1 MKKFISTL
9 CLIALTTFIKAQSF
23 ETVLNKTYVLLT
35 IAQERDR
42 QAAERL
48 DETKT
53 RRIRIEED
61 LVDLKERGISNAIQ
75 KKEVEKLD
83 KQARSLKSQEKEIAK
98 LRQEAANFLSDVT
111 DIIKAS
117 DKNRAKFIAE
127 YEKRNGKIPD
137 VKLSDNQEVVSAPIE
152 SQSKSTD
159 KIAQLE
165 QAASMP
171 REAFSIDNKG
181 PETKTESKKS
191 KTKKDKKEPKDKKK
205 TNTPVIEENSN
216 TEDDMA
222 NAAKFRVYEAKD
234 DVNVNP
240 PTPECKIVFDGTDNF
255 TGKKKKE
262 TASIILFKHTEDFMR
277 PIMKERDYITCEV
290 SMSRVQGGFYFMNMV
305 FTILTK
311 EGQKSFGFLDR
322 NTPIIFKFINGANVT
337 LVNGKTDIGTFD
349 TEKGISV
356 YKAQIQ
362 MDSGNAKALGSAEL
376 DTIRVA
382 WSAGYE
388 DYEIYDMDAL
398 IHLFKCLDR
407 DAK

>member
-1 MKKFISTL
+1 MQRFILTL
-9 CLIALTTFIKAQSF
+9 CLISFTLLLKGQSF
-23 ETVLNKTYVLLT
+23 ETIMNKTYVLLT

-53 RRIRIEED
+53 RRIRVEED
-61 LVDLKERGISNAIQ
+61 LVDLKERGISNALQ
-75 KKEVEKLD
+75 KKEVDKLD
-83 KQARSLKSQEKEIAK
+83 KQSKSLKSQEKDIAK
-98 LRQEAANFLSDVT
+98 LRKEAADFLSDVT
-111 DIIKAS
+111 DIIKAT
-117 DKNRAKFIAE
+117 DKNRAKFIAD

-137 VKLSDNQEVVSAPIE
+137 VKLPDNQEVTSVPVE
-152 SQSKSTD
+152 SQAKSTD

-171 REAFSIDNKG
+171 REDFSIDNKG
-181 PETKTESKKS
+181 SEGKSESNKSKK
-191 KTKKDKKEPKDKKK
+191 KKEKKESKDKKK
-205 TNTPVIEENSN
+205 TNMPIVEENSN

-222 NAAKFRVYEAKD
+222 NAAKFKVYETKD
-234 DVNVNP
+234 DVNLNP
-240 PTPECKIVFDGTDNF
+240 PIPECKIVFDGTDNF

-262 TASIILFKHTEDFMR
+262 TASIVLFKHTEDFMR
-277 PIMKERDYITCEV
+277 PLMKERDYITCEV
-290 SMSRVQGGFYFMNMV
+290 SMSRVHGGFYFMNMI

-337 LVNGKTDIGTFD
+337 LLNAKTDIGTFD
-349 TEKGISV
+349 TEKGTSI
-356 YKAQIQ
+356 YKIQIQ

-407 DAK
+407 DTK